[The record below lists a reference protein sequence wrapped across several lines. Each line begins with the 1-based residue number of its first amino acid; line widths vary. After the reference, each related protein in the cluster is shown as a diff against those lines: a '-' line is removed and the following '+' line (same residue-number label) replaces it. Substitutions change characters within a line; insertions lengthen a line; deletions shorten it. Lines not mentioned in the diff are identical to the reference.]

1 MYRSLESEAASKL
14 TGSKRRPAAAG
25 RTPERLQHLTPV
37 FSMAALPIFTAV
49 RNLLLSAPKT
59 KADSSL
65 VAAATSSEWQD
76 GYTRAPVGV
85 RGVRA
90 R

>member
-1 MYRSLESEAASKL
+1 VYRILESEAASKL
-14 TGSKRRPAAAG
+14 TGSKR
-25 RTPERLQHLTPV
+25 TPERLQRLTPV
-37 FSMAALPIFTAV
+37 FSMAALPIFTAA

-76 GYTRAPVGV
+76 GYTRALVGV